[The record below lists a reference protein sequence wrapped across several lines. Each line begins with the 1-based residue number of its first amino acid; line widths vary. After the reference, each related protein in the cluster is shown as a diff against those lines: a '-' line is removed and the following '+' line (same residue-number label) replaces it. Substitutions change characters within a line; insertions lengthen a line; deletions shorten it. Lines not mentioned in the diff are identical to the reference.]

1 MQRSGSYLVAT
12 TLALV
17 IVTVVATG
25 CDTATDRS
33 YKGHGIS
40 FHYPKDWE
48 PTVFTG
54 ESAQNARGLWTEAF
68 KPRSSSSK
76 ADIIFMS
83 EYRTHVAITERNRAT
98 YTAEISSSI
107 SNLATRAGGSL
118 LAGPTMVSMGGLPG
132 YGFRISAKTRD
143 NLSSES
149 RILLVWNGKREY
161 YLNCQHDTASSHAA
175 EIERGCNKVI
185 GSFKLN

>member
-1 MQRSGSYLVAT
+1 MLRNGSYLLAAA
-12 TLALV
+12 LALA
-17 IVTVVATG
+17 IVTGVTSG

-54 ESAQNARGLWTEAF
+54 GSAQNARGLWTEAF
-68 KPRSSSSK
+68 KPRSPSSK
-76 ADIIFMS
+76 ADILFMS

-107 SNLATRAGGSL
+107 S
-118 LAGPTMVSMGGLPG
+118 
-132 YGFRISAKTRD
+132 
-143 NLSSES
+143 
-149 RILLVWNGKREY
+149 
-161 YLNCQHDTASSHAA
+161 
-175 EIERGCNKVI
+175 
-185 GSFKLN
+185 